1 MLLFSQDLFFLKY
14 VNEVFF
20 FKKQTAL
27 IFNVTSINE
36 YNLGNKSFGSCAFSF
51 LKGEWGIEIILKRLA
66 EGKMNHLSALFMLF
80 MVSQRTESRH

>member
-36 YNLGNKSFGSCAFSF
+36 YNLGNKSFGGCALVF
-51 LKGEWGIEIILKRLA
+51 
-66 EGKMNHLSALFMLF
+66 
-80 MVSQRTESRH
+80 